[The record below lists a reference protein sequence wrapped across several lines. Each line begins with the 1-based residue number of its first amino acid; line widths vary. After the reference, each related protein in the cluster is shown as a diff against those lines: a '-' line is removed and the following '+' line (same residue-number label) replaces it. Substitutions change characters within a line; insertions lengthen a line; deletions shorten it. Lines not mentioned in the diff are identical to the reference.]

1 MVRPAGV
8 EPTTFGSGGQRSIQL
23 SYGRDTPAL
32 CAFPAGRQANRAKV
46 KNSLPRLAPTPIL
59 RGMKRSDGRL
69 PNQLRPVKIHPNYV
83 ARPAGSVLIE
93 MGNTRVICAA
103 SIEEGVP
110 RWMKEQGTPGGWIT
124 AEYSM
129 LPYSTSPRKARE
141 SSRGK
146 IEGRTQEIQRLIGRA
161 LRSVTDLEKLGL
173 RSVWVDCDVL
183 EADGGTRT
191 ASITGSYVAL
201 MLAMR
206 RLVEE
211 KKLAENP
218 VRHAV
223 AAISVGLVGEMAL
236 LDLDYAE
243 DSAAAVDMNVVMTN
257 TGQMV
262 EVQGTGEESTF
273 SKKQLATLLK
283 LAEKGIK
290 RLLVAQAK
298 VLG

>member
-1 MVRPAGV
+1 M
-8 EPTTFGSGGQRSIQL
+8 
-23 SYGRDTPAL
+23 
-32 CAFPAGRQANRAKV
+32 
-46 KNSLPRLAPTPIL
+46 
-59 RGMKRSDGRL
+59 
-69 PNQLRPVKIHPNYV
+69 KIHPRYV
-83 ARPAGSVLIE
+83 APPAGSVLIE

-103 SIEEGVP
+103 SVEEGVP
-110 RWMKEQGTPGGWIT
+110 RWMKEQGVVGGWIT

-129 LPYSTSPRKARE
+129 LPYSTSPRKVRE
-141 SSRGK
+141 STRGK
-146 IEGRTQEIQRLIGRA
+146 IDGRTQEIQRLIGRA
-161 LRSVTDLEKLGL
+161 LRSVTNLEKLGA

-191 ASITGSYVAL
+191 AAITGSYVAL

-223 AAISVGLVGEMAL
+223 AAVSVGLLEGAAL
-236 LDLDYAE
+236 LDLNYVE
-243 DSAAAVDMNVVMTN
+243 DSTAAVDMNVVMTDA
-257 TGQMV
+257 GEMV

-273 SKKQLATLLK
+273 TKKEMSALLK

-290 RLLVAQAK
+290 QLLVAQAK
-298 VLG
+298 VLA

>member
-1 MVRPAGV
+1 
-8 EPTTFGSGGQRSIQL
+8 
-23 SYGRDTPAL
+23 
-32 CAFPAGRQANRAKV
+32 
-46 KNSLPRLAPTPIL
+46 
-59 RGMKRSDGRL
+59 MKRADGRN
-69 PNQLRPVKIHPNYV
+69 PDQLRPVKIHPRYV

-103 SIEEGVP
+103 SVEEGVP
-110 RWMKEQGTPGGWIT
+110 RWMKEQGAKGGWIT

-146 IEGRTQEIQRLIGRA
+146 VEGRTQEIQRLIGRA
-161 LRSVTDLEKLGL
+161 LRAVTDLEKLGE

-191 ASITGSYVAL
+191 AAITGSYVAL
-201 MLAMR
+201 MLAME
-206 RLVEE
+206 RLVKD
-211 KKLAENP
+211 KKLPANP
-218 VRHAV
+218 VKHAV
-223 AAISVGLVGEMAL
+223 AAVSVGLLDGAAL

-243 DSAAAVDMNVVMTN
+243 DSTAAVDMNVVMTDA
-257 TGQMV
+257 GELV

-273 SKKQLATLLK
+273 TKKELSAMLK

-290 RLLVAQAK
+290 QLLATQTKA
-298 VLG
+298 LA

>member
-1 MVRPAGV
+1 
-8 EPTTFGSGGQRSIQL
+8 
-23 SYGRDTPAL
+23 
-32 CAFPAGRQANRAKV
+32 
-46 KNSLPRLAPTPIL
+46 
-59 RGMKRSDGRL
+59 MKRADGRN
-69 PNQLRPVKIHPNYV
+69 PDQLRPVKIHPRYV

-103 SIEEGVP
+103 SVEEGVP
-110 RWMKEQGTPGGWIT
+110 RWMKEQGAKGGWIT

-146 IEGRTQEIQRLIGRA
+146 VEGRTQEIQRLIGRA
-161 LRSVTDLEKLGL
+161 LRAVTDLEKLGE

-191 ASITGSYVAL
+191 AAITGSYVAL
-201 MLAMR
+201 MLAME
-206 RLVEE
+206 RLVKD
-211 KKLAENP
+211 KKLPANP
-218 VRHAV
+218 VKHAV
-223 AAISVGLVGEMAL
+223 AAVSVGLLDGAAL

-243 DSAAAVDMNVVMTN
+243 DSTAAVDMNVVMTDA
-257 TGQMV
+257 GELV

-273 SKKQLATLLK
+273 TKKELSAMLK

-290 RLLVAQAK
+290 QLLATQAK
-298 VLG
+298 ALA